1 MSIELDYI
9 LCYNCFIFG
18 LNNTHSYKVKYVF
31 PYLFPPVR
39 KECAIIKKGENKMKT
54 VSLLEQ
60 YKLSLKI
67 LRVAMPVIAAL
78 LLFVGIVLCVTL
90 SRVFWVGLIVVA
102 IGISTFGLFL
112 LIKRFLVKMIKY
124 IENDAYDIR

>member
-1 MSIELDYI
+1 
-9 LCYNCFIFG
+9 
-18 LNNTHSYKVKYVF
+18 
-31 PYLFPPVR
+31 
-39 KECAIIKKGENKMKT
+39 MKT

-78 LLFVGIVLCVTL
+78 LLLVGIVLCVTL

-102 IGISTFGLFL
+102 IGISTFGEFL
-112 LIKRFLVKMIKY
+112 LIKRFLVKKIKY

>member
-1 MSIELDYI
+1 
-9 LCYNCFIFG
+9 
-18 LNNTHSYKVKYVF
+18 
-31 PYLFPPVR
+31 
-39 KECAIIKKGENKMKT
+39 MKT

-60 YKLSLKI
+60 YKLSLKV

-112 LIKRFLVKMIKY
+112 LIKRFLVKKIKY